1 MEKNNPSV
9 CQLYVL
15 ASKIFL
21 KWDLL
26 SLNPQVTSLQSSPS
40 SVLALCDAF

>member
-9 CQLYVL
+9 CQLCVL
-15 ASKIFL
+15 AAKVFL

-26 SLNPQVTSLQSSPS
+26 SLNPQVTSLQE
-40 SVLALCDAF
+40 F